1 MASTFGASVAF
12 WNGKA
17 AKGSS
22 VESTGNKLYSY
33 TTVILQRLSSGEV
46 IGNDTKYS
54 ATTSRHQSQARI
66 ASADIIVH
74 NVPRGEDDLRKY
86 M

>member
-1 MASTFGASVAF
+1 MVSTSEAGRAF
-12 WNGKA
+12 WEGKK

-33 TTVILQRLSSGEV
+33 ATVILQRLPSGEV

-54 ATTSRHQSQARI
+54 NTTSKHQSQVRVM
-66 ASADIIVH
+66 SADIIVH